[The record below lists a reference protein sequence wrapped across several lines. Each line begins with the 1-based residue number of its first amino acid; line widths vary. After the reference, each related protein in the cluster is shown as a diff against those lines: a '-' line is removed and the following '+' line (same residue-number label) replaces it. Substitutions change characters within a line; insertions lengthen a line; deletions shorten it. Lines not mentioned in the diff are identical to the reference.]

1 MTGKG
6 QPQQGL
12 KSGSPPNIAAAGLAC
27 LRGGRLLFKGVS
39 FALSAGDALILTGP
53 NGVGKSSLLRLLA
66 GLLPAFSGKVE
77 RSGNLALADEHM
89 ALDPRLPLARALGDW
104 AHLDG
109 STAQDVTAALAAFDL
124 THLADVPVRM
134 LSTGQRRR
142 ATLARIHASRAPIW
156 LLDEP
161 GNGLDTA
168 SLALLDD
175 AMATH
180 RAAGGLVI
188 VASHQPLGLA
198 NVQHL
203 ALVAAA

>member
-6 QPQQGL
+6 QPEQGL
-12 KSGSPPNIAAAGLAC
+12 KSGSPPHLAAAGIAC

-39 FALSAGDALILTGP
+39 FALSAGDALVLTGP

-66 GLLPAFSGKVE
+66 GLLPAFSGKVQ
-77 RSGNLALADEHM
+77 RSGDLALADEHM

-142 ATLARIHASRAPIW
+142 ATLARIHAGRAPIW

-168 SLALLDD
+168 SLALLDA

-188 VASHQPLGLA
+188 VASHQPLGLTNA
-198 NVQHL
+198 QHL
-203 ALVAAA
+203 ALAAAA